1 MEGVPAL
8 KKWVKLI
15 FSVLFLLVVILI
27 YMKVYY
33 PPLPITSVSKSE
45 VINKVNKSNGNIVM
59 ISEEYSYQWYI
70 SEMKQGK
77 AYDNLKKM
85 MEVKG
90 WVFKEQVGSGF
101 VFQNELVEITVQSE
115 MWTKN
120 YVIFHLPK
128 EIN

>member
-1 MEGVPAL
+1 M

-33 PPLPITSVSKSE
+33 PPLPINSVSKSE
-45 VINKVNKSNGNIVM
+45 AINKVNKSNGNIVKF
-59 ISEEYSYQWYI
+59 SEEYSHQWYI

-90 WVFKEQVGSGF
+90 WGFKEQVGSGF
-101 VFQNELVEITVQSE
+101 VFQNEQGEITVLSE